1 MTQISKRLEQIV
13 RRELSRTVIP
23 VKTAEGIL
31 VGNILIQCKHNQK
44 FLYKQGELL
53 YGDISLNQAAVAMA
67 NILAQRGSQSLA
79 HDIYQADQEYAR
91 YYTDSQLLRASHEKS
106 RHNGDF
112 DRADTLWAR
121 YQETRDRARWAR
133 SRVESLAKS
142 L

>member
-13 RRELSRTVIP
+13 RRELSHTIIP
-23 VKTAEGIL
+23 VKTDEGIL
-31 VGNILIQCKHNQK
+31 VGNILIQCQENQK

-53 YGDISLNQAAVAMA
+53 YGAISLNQAAVSMA

-91 YYTDSQLLRASHEKS
+91 NYTDSQLLRASHEKS
-106 RHNGDF
+106 LSNGDF

-121 YQETRDRARWAR
+121 YQETRDRARWAK
-133 SRVESLAKS
+133 SRVESLSKS